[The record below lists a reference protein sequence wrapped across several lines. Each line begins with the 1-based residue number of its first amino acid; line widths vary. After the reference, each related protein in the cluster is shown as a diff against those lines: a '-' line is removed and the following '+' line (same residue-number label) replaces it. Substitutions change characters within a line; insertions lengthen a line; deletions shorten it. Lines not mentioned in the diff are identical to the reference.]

1 MQVKQQSRFQ
11 PTLAHVGQNVQDG
24 VLGSSLDSGYNM
36 GLPES
41 RVFLRVRSVLNLW
54 KTGKAYLGVFT
65 NLLLNIHPFTEDDQ
79 S

>member
-1 MQVKQQSRFQ
+1 MATV
-11 PTLAHVGQNVQDG
+11 AQNVQDG

-41 RVFLRVRSVLNLW
+41 RVFLRFRSVLNLW
-54 KTGKAYLGVFT
+54 KSGKAYLDVFT
-65 NLLLNIHPFTEDDQ
+65 NLLLNIHPFREGDQ